1 MAGHAD
7 SAKESMQSPLK
18 HSQAGQEGREERRHP
33 QPGGSSAAG
42 RADPVAG
49 QMMGGQVT
57 GSTAISNR
65 PASNIDADTDA
76 FNRVAGIDTISPV
89 PECIEFDDV
98 RILSLLVRSRR
109 YQPTLMHVCV
119 RPEDSPLFKEWVTLP
134 ADSHRGMG
142 RWMVSEAIHEDV
154 PHALRDAPMRRF
166 GARGETV
173 LESVPRLVATG
184 SDRVFTLLTM
194 SLLDEP
200 LRREAAGWD
209 VSWMQANSFRVV
221 QHKGLDGIERHY
233 LAYFLH
239 RELEIQ
245 RGIRGGFL
253 EVWADTGGM
262 LGVDDGVHDIRITAP
277 TLENLVLTLQKLTG
291 LRYIGARRSA
301 ASQAM
306 ASPATNLFVNDG
318 QILAAQD
325 PSRHLPYNH
334 ALQLFAPVMVEL
346 PDQSGS
352 VPLYHGSFML
362 LDNVVAYADE
372 TGQGGLLHF
381 ARHIVGDGARQLRC
395 LTPPDC
401 VFAARKGLKQG
412 VFYTAEQVRQELQQN
427 GLISL
432 HDPEAGDGIDR
443 EPAPQSS
450 TLSTPATLTPT
461 TTPDPWPE
469 SLPAR
474 STFSFQESTLHY
486 VDHDG
491 RHGMLD
497 LERVRLTSM
506 VGYRLPHAL
515 PPAQRLFAARNDI
528 APGVVY
534 PEEEIEWLLAGQGYI
549 RMPY

>member
-1 MAGHAD
+1 
-7 SAKESMQSPLK
+7 LK

-33 QPGGSSAAG
+33 QPGGSSAAV

-49 QMMGGQVT
+49 QVVRGQVA

-76 FNRVAGIDTISPV
+76 LNRVAGIDTNPPV

-119 RPEDSPLFKEWVTLP
+119 CPEDSPLFKEWVTLP

-142 RWMVSEAIHEDV
+142 RWMASEAIHEDV
-154 PHALRDAPMRRF
+154 PHALRDTPMRRF

-173 LESVPRLVATG
+173 LESVPRLAAPG

-209 VSWMQANSFRVV
+209 VSCMQANSFRVM

-239 RELEIQ
+239 RESETQ
-245 RGIRGGFL
+245 RGVRGGFL
-253 EVWADTGGM
+253 EVWSDTGGM
-262 LGVDDGVHDIRITAP
+262 LGVDDEVHDIRITAP

-301 ASQAM
+301 SSQAM

-325 PSRHLPYNH
+325 PSRHLPFNH

-346 PDQSGS
+346 PGQSGS

-395 LTPPDC
+395 LTPSDC
-401 VFAARKGLKQG
+401 AFAERNGLKQG
-412 VFYTAEQVRQELQQN
+412 VFHTAEQVRQALQQH

-432 HDPEAGDGIDR
+432 HDPDAGDVIDR
-443 EPAPQSS
+443 EYTSHGSILPVRGASP
-450 TLSTPATLTPT
+450 TPT

-469 SLPAR
+469 SLPSR
-474 STFSFQESTLHY
+474 SSFSFQESTLHY

-491 RHGMLD
+491 RSGVLVFEIMPKILPLRYGLPGPLSFEQHMFALRNEFVSGI
-497 LERVRLTSM
+497 
-506 VGYRLPHAL
+506 GYS
-515 PPAQRLFAARNDI
+515 
-528 APGVVY
+528 
-534 PEEEIEWLLAGQGYI
+534 EEEIMYLLGRQGYNP
-549 RMPY
+549 MPY